1 MVPLLACNIAASSHL
16 HETLRLNKKVIS
28 PAYKQG
34 LTMVLYLLK
43 FLLQPIDLAQIN
55 YSGFGFVVTVAL
67 FPCKGADMSERHLTD
82 DQSSTIDPYLITSVR
97 QTLAEQGAALQ
108 NLSKQL
114 DSGQYQRVLN
124 LIMNCKG
131 HVILS
136 GMGKSGH
143 IGRKMSATLASTGTP
158 SFFIH
163 PAEAFHGDL
172 GMITPYDLLILIS
185 ASGETDEILK
195 LVPSL
200 KNFGNR
206 IIAITNN
213 GNSTL
218 AKNADAVLEL
228 HMANETCPNNLAPTT
243 STTLTMAIGDALAI
257 AMIHQRKFM
266 PNDFARYH
274 PGGSLGRR
282 LLTRVAD
289 VMQHDVPAVQLDAS
303 FKTVIQR
310 ITSGCQGMVMVEDA
324 EGGLAGIITDGDLR
338 RFMEKEDS
346 LTFATAAQ
354 MMTREP
360 LTLPEE
366 TMIIEA
372 EEKMQKHRVSTL
384 LVTNKANKVT
394 GLVRIFD

>member
-1 MVPLLACNIAASSHL
+1 
-16 HETLRLNKKVIS
+16 
-28 PAYKQG
+28 
-34 LTMVLYLLK
+34 
-43 FLLQPIDLAQIN
+43 
-55 YSGFGFVVTVAL
+55 
-67 FPCKGADMSERHLTD
+67 MSERHLPD

-143 IGRKMSATLASTGTP
+143 VGRKMSATLASTGTP

-172 GMITPYDLLILIS
+172 GMITPYDLLIIIS

-213 GNSTL
+213 GNSPL
-218 AKNADAVLEL
+218 ARICDYKIVTATRE
-228 HMANETCPNNLAPTT
+228 
-243 STTLTMAIGDALAI
+243 
-257 AMIHQRKFM
+257 K
-266 PNDFARYH
+266 
-274 PGGSLGRR
+274 
-282 LLTRVAD
+282 LLTEEFWFSRV
-289 VMQHDVPAVQLDAS
+289 
-303 FKTVIQR
+303 T
-310 ITSGCQGMVMVEDA
+310 
-324 EGGLAGIITDGDLR
+324 
-338 RFMEKEDS
+338 
-346 LTFATAAQ
+346 ATAVMEILYLLLRAG
-354 MMTREP
+354 MKGSMEHIRRH
-360 LTLPEE
+360 
-366 TMIIEA
+366 
-372 EEKMQKHRVSTL
+372 EKAISPDK
-384 LVTNKANKVT
+384 K
-394 GLVRIFD
+394 

>member
-1 MVPLLACNIAASSHL
+1 MP
-16 HETLRLNKKVIS
+16 EKYS
-28 PAYKQG
+28 P
-34 LTMVLYLLK
+34 
-43 FLLQPIDLAQIN
+43 
-55 YSGFGFVVTVAL
+55 
-67 FPCKGADMSERHLTD
+67 D

-97 QTLAEQGAALQ
+97 QTLEEQGAALQ

-114 DSGQYQRVLN
+114 DSGQYQCVLN

-143 IGRKMSATLASTGTP
+143 VGRKMSATLASTGIP

-172 GMITPYDLLILIS
+172 GMITPCDLLILIS

-213 GNSTL
+213 GHSTL

-257 AMIHQRKFM
+257 AMIHKRKFM

-274 PGGSLGRR
+274 PGGSLGRC

-346 LTFATAAQ
+346 LTSATAAQ

-360 LTLPEE
+360 LTLPED

>member
-1 MVPLLACNIAASSHL
+1 
-16 HETLRLNKKVIS
+16 
-28 PAYKQG
+28 
-34 LTMVLYLLK
+34 
-43 FLLQPIDLAQIN
+43 
-55 YSGFGFVVTVAL
+55 
-67 FPCKGADMSERHLTD
+67 MSERHLPD

-97 QTLAEQGAALQ
+97 QTLAEQSAALQ

-136 GMGKSGH
+136 GMSKSGH
-143 IGRKMSATLASTGTP
+143 VGRKMSATLASTGTP

-266 PNDFARYH
+266 SNDFARYH

-346 LTFATAAQ
+346 LTSATAAQ

-360 LTLPEE
+360 LTLPED